1 MNFRN
6 FEIEVI
12 ENIYYQVKVHDDDFS
27 VEDLKKL
34 VQAEKE
40 LSGQQMPVL
49 VLCNENASTNVDLL
63 KEISKN
69 KNNPYSI
76 ADAFVISSTA
86 QRIMANFYL
95 KIYKPE
101 RPTKFFNNAED
112 ALFWLKQFLN
122 VPKSNSYKTISIL

>member
-1 MNFRN
+1 MNFGN
-6 FEIEVI
+6 FEIEII
-12 ENIYYQVKVHDDDFS
+12 ENIYYRVKVHEEDFS

-34 VQAEKE
+34 VLAEKE

-63 KEISKN
+63 REVSKN
-69 KNNPYSI
+69 QNNPFSV

-101 RPTKFFNNAED
+101 RPTKFFNNADD
-112 ALFWLKQFLN
+112 ALFWLKQFFN
-122 VPKSNSYKTISIL
+122 APKSNPHKAISIL